1 MLQPPSP
8 SPPDEEIRD
17 LGFGSIVTRESRQRL
32 LNPDGSFNV
41 ERTGLKFWTSLSL
54 YHTLLT
60 LSWPRFFGA
69 VTLFYLGTNA
79 FFAGLYVLCGPGALN
94 FPDSVVIHNAFLNAF
109 FFSVQTLGT
118 IGYGHVSPV
127 GLAANIVVTVEA
139 LTGLLGIALVTG
151 VVFARFSRPSAKIL
165 FSQQAVIAPYQSG
178 TAFEFR
184 IANARNNQ
192 IIELEAKVLFSR
204 FELENGRQVRRFHML
219 PLERSKVV
227 FFPLSWTIVHPIDT
241 ESPLYGI
248 TTQEL
253 ENSDAEF
260 LILLQGIEETFS
272 QIVHTRSSYK
282 FDEIV
287 WNARFTDIYNRPTD
301 DQKISMD
308 IGRLSEIKRL

>member
-8 SPPDEEIRD
+8 PPPDEEIRD

-41 ERTGLKFWTSLSL
+41 KRTGLNFWTSLSL

-69 VTLFYLGTNA
+69 VMLFYLGTNA
-79 FFAGLYVLCGPGALN
+79 FFACLYVVCGPHALSL
-94 FPDSVVIHNAFLNAF
+94 PDNMMTHNAFLNAF

-118 IGYGHVSPV
+118 IGYGHVNPI

-139 LTGLLGIALVTG
+139 FTGLLGIALVTG

-165 FSQQAVIAPYQSG
+165 FSTHAIIAPYQDG

-184 IANARNNQ
+184 IANARSNQ
-192 IIELEAKVLFSR
+192 LIEVEAKVLLSR
-204 FELENGRQVRRFHML
+204 FEMENGRQVRRFHLL
-219 PLERSKVV
+219 PLERGKVI
-227 FFPLSWTIVHPIDT
+227 FFPLSWTIVHPIDNQ
-241 ESPLYGI
+241 SPLHGL
-248 TTQEL
+248 TAQDL
-253 ENSDAEF
+253 EDSDAEF

-272 QIVHTRSSYK
+272 QIVHARSSYK
-282 FDEIV
+282 FDEIT
-287 WNARFTDIYNRPTD
+287 WNAKFTDIYNRPTD